1 MNNIILILT
10 ILILT
15 LFGAFGGYFF
25 KKSTDCTSI
34 IEICKSKYLYI
45 GCFFYV
51 IGALLNII
59 VLKYLPYSVVLPLTS
74 ITYFWTLIL
83 SYFLLNEKI
92 TKFKI
97 MGIVMILIGASFIG
111 FSTI

>member
-1 MNNIILILT
+1 MNNIILIIT
-10 ILILT
+10 ILTLT
-15 LFGAFGGYFF
+15 LFGSFGGYFF
-25 KKSTDCTSI
+25 KKSTGCASI
-34 IEICKSKYLYI
+34 LAILKSKYLYI

-51 IGALLNII
+51 IGALLNIL

-74 ITYFWTLIL
+74 ITYFWTLII
-83 SYFLLNEKI
+83 SYFFLNEKV

-97 MGIVMILIGASFIG
+97 IGIIMILVGASFIG

>member
-1 MNNIILILT
+1 MNNIILIIT
-10 ILILT
+10 ILTLT
-15 LFGAFGGYFF
+15 LFGAFGGFFF

-34 IEICKSKYLYI
+34 LEICKSKYLYI
-45 GCFFYV
+45 GCSFYV

-83 SYFLLNEKI
+83 SYFFLNEKI

-97 MGIVMILIGASFIG
+97 LGIIMILIGATFIG
-111 FSTI
+111 FSAT